1 VTDRSRDVPPP
12 PRPSLKSRYRSATL
26 RGRLAIV
33 FVVGGVVTALLVAVC
48 TASFVRVLDARHL
61 ILNQLDP
68 ASLQAD
74 QLLVAYLNQ
83 ETGVRGYALSGNGI
97 YLQPYTEAAM
107 DLPVLE
113 KQLTAS
119 LAGQPR
125 LLELLQQVK
134 QQASDWQR
142 QFAEPVV
149 AAVARGETA
158 YDTPQVEQVGKTLF
172 DTLRVRFDSLDQ
184 ALNAG
189 RTSSGN
195 ELTTATDQLVAALII
210 ALVLLVGSG
219 VLLSR
224 ALRRWVT
231 DPLLRLGDDA
241 NAVTRGELSHVIA
254 PTGPPEI
261 SRLAVDVEA
270 MRERIVDEL
279 GRLAE
284 KQEDLDERNRD
295 LVRSNVELEQ
305 FAYVASHDL
314 QEPLRKVTSFVQLL
328 QQRYGGEL
336 DERADQYIEFA
347 VDGAKRMQTLVND
360 LLTFSRVGRTTER
373 FVPVDLEACAETAIG
388 SLGPAILES
397 DAHIEV
403 GQLPSVMG
411 DATLLSSLLQNLIG
425 NSIKFRGP
433 ATPDIR
439 LAAVRQEADW
449 LVTVAD
455 NGIGIEPRFADR
467 IFVIFQRLHGRD
479 SYEGTGIGL
488 ALGKKI
494 VEFHGGVIW
503 IDTEYQGGTK
513 VCFTLP
519 IVANQGAQ

>member
-1 VTDRSRDVPPP
+1 V
-12 PRPSLKSRYRSATL
+12 
-26 RGRLAIV
+26 IV
-33 FVVGGVVTALLVAVC
+33 FVVAGVVTAVLVAVC
-48 TASFVRVLDARHL
+48 TASFLRVLDARHQ

-74 QLLVAYLNQ
+74 QLLVSYLNQ
-83 ETGVRGYALSGNGI
+83 ETGVRGYALSGDGV
-97 YLQPYTEAAM
+97 YLQPYTQGAM
-107 DLPVLE
+107 AQPAIE

-119 LAGQPR
+119 LAGQPH
-125 LLELLQQVK
+125 LLELVQRVREQGS
-134 QQASDWQR
+134 AWQD

-149 AAVARGETA
+149 TAVARGDQG

-172 DTLRVRFDSLDQ
+172 DTLRARFNSLDQ
-184 ALNAG
+184 ALDAG
-189 RTSSGN
+189 RASSGN
-195 ELTTATDQLVAALII
+195 RLTTATDQLAAALII
-210 ALVLLVGSG
+210 ALVLLVAAG
-219 VLLSR
+219 VLLSW

-231 DPLLRLGDDA
+231 EPLLRLGDDA
-241 NAVTRGELSHVIA
+241 NAVTKGELSHVIS

-270 MRERIVDEL
+270 MRDRIVDEL
-279 GRLAE
+279 GQLAE

-336 DERADQYIEFA
+336 DDRADQYIEFA

-373 FVPVDLEACAETAIG
+373 FLPVELAACAQLAVS
-388 SLGPAILES
+388 SLSSPILES
-397 DAHIEV
+397 GARIAV
-403 GQLPSVMG
+403 GDLPVVMG
-411 DATLLSSLLQNLIG
+411 DASLLASLFQNLIG
-425 NSIKFRGP
+425 NSVKFRGP
-433 ATPDIR
+433 DAPDVH

-455 NGIGIEPRFADR
+455 NGIGIEPRFSDR
-467 IFVIFQRLHGRD
+467 IFVIFQRLHGRE

-488 ALGKKI
+488 ALCKKI

-519 IVANQGAQ
+519 IAPYGEAQ